1 MKVKVLE
8 LEKKL
13 YDGEALKVL
22 VPAVEGEMCLLP
34 NHISIVTSLSAG
46 RICIFRPD
54 SDRPISID
62 VSGGICSFAN
72 NQAVF
77 ILE

>member
-13 YDGEALKVL
+13 FDGEASKVL
-22 VPAVEGEMCLLP
+22 VPAVDGEICLLP
-34 NHISIVTSLSAG
+34 NHISIVTSLTVG
-46 RICIFRPD
+46 RICVFRPD
-54 SDRPISID
+54 SDRPISIE
-62 VSGGICSFAN
+62 VKGGICSFSDN
-72 NQAVF
+72 KAVF

>member
-13 YDGEALKVL
+13 FDGEASKVL

-34 NHISIVTSLSAG
+34 NHISIVTSLTIG

-62 VSGGICSFAN
+62 VKGGICSFSGN
-72 NQAVF
+72 NAVF

>member
-8 LEKKL
+8 LDKKL

-34 NHISIVTSLSAG
+34 NHISIVTSLGAG

-54 SDRPISID
+54 SDRPISIN
-62 VSGGICSFAN
+62 VKGGICSFSDN
-72 NQAVF
+72 NAVF